1 MKLNSIVAALKKFWW
16 AILAVVSFIFGL
28 LLKTMKAKAQTTQ
41 EQLENKFNELRTKQE
56 ELEKEAKEIEEK
68 KPFDNVND
76 AIKYLNDNV
85 RKRL

>member
-1 MKLNSIVAALKKFWW
+1 LKLNSIVAALKKFWW

-56 ELEKEAKEIEEK
+56 ELEKEAKEIENK
-68 KPFDNVND
+68 KYFNDGDDAADYLND
-76 AIKYLNDNV
+76 AIRRNK
-85 RKRL
+85 

>member
-56 ELEKEAKEIEEK
+56 ELEKEAKEIENK
-68 KPFDNVND
+68 KYFND
-76 AIKYLNDNV
+76 GDDAADYINTI
-85 RKRL
+85 RKRK

>member
-56 ELEKEAKEIEEK
+56 ELEKEAKEIENK
-68 KPFDNVND
+68 KYFND
-76 AIKYLNDNV
+76 GDDAAKYLNDTI
-85 RKRL
+85 RKRQ